1 MKIKSLDY
9 NLDMR
14 LVFKDEKGFG
24 NVNVIT
30 DNNNN
35 KLKNGK
41 VCSVIWGA
49 FYNRSS

>member
-1 MKIKSLDY
+1 MKIMSHDF

-14 LVFKDEKGFG
+14 LVFKDEKGSG

-35 KLKNGK
+35 KLKHGNVSVGK
-41 VCSVIWGA
+41 VTKR
-49 FYNRSS
+49 FRFND